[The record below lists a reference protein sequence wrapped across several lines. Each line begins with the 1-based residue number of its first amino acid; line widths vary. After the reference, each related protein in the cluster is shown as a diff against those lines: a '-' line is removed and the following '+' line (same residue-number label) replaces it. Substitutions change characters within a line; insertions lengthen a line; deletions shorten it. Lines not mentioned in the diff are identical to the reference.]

1 MECIL
6 EKITSIKEIYISSEE
21 FCKVNAQSCD
31 CLDLIIDTGEYMV
44 SVEYFMDGDHWW
56 MNLYEITEFKKDE
69 YKYKVVMNG
78 EVFKLEKINR
88 DHDGLINALKFKY
101 NDVFLFIFADEYNL
115 ILTKSKC
122 DLLDEIGEL
131 CDEEIKLTIIYYR

>member
-6 EKITSIKEIYISSEE
+6 EKISSIKEIYISSEE

-44 SVEYFMDGDHWW
+44 SVEYFKGGDYWW
-56 MNLYEITEFKKDE
+56 MDLYEITEFEKDE

-88 DHDGLINALKFKY
+88 DHDGFINALKFKY

-115 ILTKSKC
+115 ILTKSKY
-122 DLLDEIGEL
+122 DLLDDIGEL
-131 CDEEIKLTIIYYR
+131 CDEEAKLTIIDNT

>member
-6 EKITSIKEIYISSEE
+6 EKITSIKEIYISSED

-31 CLDLIIDTGEYMV
+31 CLDLIIDTGECMV
-44 SVEYFMDGDHWW
+44 SVEYFNGGDYWW
-56 MNLYEITEFKKDE
+56 MNLYEITEFEKDE

-78 EVFKLEKINR
+78 EVFKLEKVNR
-88 DHDGLINALKFKY
+88 DHNGFINALKFKY

-115 ILTKSKC
+115 ILTKSKY

-131 CDEEIKLTIIYYR
+131 CDEEAKLTIIYNT

>member
-1 MECIL
+1 MEFIL

-44 SVEYFMDGDHWW
+44 SVEYFKGGDHWW

-88 DHDGLINALKFKY
+88 DHDGFINALKFKY

-115 ILTKSKC
+115 ILTKSKY

-131 CDEEIKLTIIYYR
+131 CDEDAKLTIIDYR

>member
-44 SVEYFMDGDHWW
+44 SVEYFKGGGYWW

-88 DHDGLINALKFKY
+88 DHDGFINALKFKY

-115 ILTKSKC
+115 ILTKSKY

-131 CDEEIKLTIIYYR
+131 CDEEAKLTIIDYR